1 MYVNGFNH
9 SIRYGR
15 DESQMKNSEFNR
27 SILPIIL
34 GIAILF
40 PISGCSLHKSEIP
53 RPLTEMPGSYSN
65 DEQEPSPSVGRW
77 WEQFH
82 DDTLNRLMEEAF
94 RNNPGIAKSY
104 ARLEQSMATLRI
116 ADSSRGISLNIKGG
130 GGKARQSGMAGPIT
144 GEIYNLS
151 AAAQYEMDLWG
162 KLKSTTNAARF
173 DLMASQEDLKAL
185 HISISAQVAD
195 LYYLAVEQRAQLGLS
210 DRTIASFQDTLDRVE
225 RRYQSG
231 LIPAIDVYQS
241 RQNLA
246 SAKAQ
251 RPLFESNLAVT
262 LNALSVLIGRFPDR
276 DIGGDAVDLM
286 VSPDF
291 TAGVPAQLLARRP
304 DIEAALLR
312 LKANDER
319 IGAAIADRFPSFN
332 LTGSY
337 GGTSTKL
344 RTLLDSPN
352 IFWNILLEA
361 AQPVLDSGRRK
372 YEVQRRRAVLRE
384 YLADYHTTVLTAFK
398 EVEDA
403 LAGID
408 SSENRIQMLS
418 ETVSASENSLRL
430 ALDRYMQGLTDY
442 LPVLTEQL
450 RHVTAKSNLL
460 AARRQLISDRIQL
473 ARAIGGEWTDSYLK
487 QYTRY

>member
-1 MYVNGFNH
+1 M
-9 SIRYGR
+9 
-15 DESQMKNSEFNR
+15 
-27 SILPIIL
+27 
-34 GIAILF
+34 
-40 PISGCSLHKSEIP
+40 
-53 RPLTEMPGSYSN
+53 EMPPSYSG
-65 DEQEPSPSVGRW
+65 DETEPSAPAGKW
-77 WEQFH
+77 WEQFQ
-82 DDTLNRLMEEAF
+82 DEKLNELMEVAF
-94 RNNPGIAKSY
+94 RNNLDIAKAY
-104 ARLEQSMATLRI
+104 ARLEQSMATLQI
-116 ADSSRGISLNIKGG
+116 ADSSRGISLDIRGS
-130 GGKARQSGMAGPIT
+130 GGKARQSGIT
-144 GEIYNLS
+144 GPVTSEIYNLS
-151 AAAQYEMDLWG
+151 AAAHYEIDLWG
-162 KLKSTTNAARF
+162 KLKANTNAARF
-173 DLMASQEDLKAL
+173 DLMASGEDLKAL
-185 HISISAQVAD
+185 HMSISAQVAD

-210 DRTIASFQDTLDRVE
+210 DHTIASFQDTLDRVE

-262 LNALSVLIGRFPDR
+262 LNALSVLVGRFPDR
-276 DIGGDAVDLM
+276 GIGGNAKDLS
-286 VSPDF
+286 VSPDL

-312 LKANDER
+312 LRAADER
-319 IGAAIADRFPSFN
+319 VGAAVADRFPSFN
-332 LTGSY
+332 LTGAN
-337 GGTSTKL
+337 GGASEKL
-344 RTLLDSPN
+344 RSILDSPN

-361 AQPVLDSGRRK
+361 VQPVIDSGRRK
-372 YEVQRRRAVLRE
+372 HEVQRRQAVFRE
-384 YLADYHTTVLTAFK
+384 HLAVYHTTVLNAFK

-408 SSENRIQMLS
+408 SSENRIRMLS

-460 AARRQLISDRIQL
+460 AARRQLISARIQL
-473 ARAIGGEWTDSYLK
+473 ARAIGGEWTDNFVN
-487 QYTRY
+487 QYTSNKRKESYE